1 MMRKIEGI
9 CEDAKRIAL
18 RQNGR
23 IVFVLAMLMS
33 TVVAGADSMNY
44 QFTLDRTTQ
53 VAPGSNEL
61 QITSFV
67 LGSSTP
73 HGVLTGFFVGAYL
86 QYGNVDTTQSEFIDG
101 VLIGESTEL
110 DVVTFVPPGGASI
123 PPSPGGG
130 IVLAT
135 GGAVY
140 FSMATGSPLWTG
152 DPFNPTFLPGHYDN
166 FSQTGSDLEIELIT
180 PEPSSVVLL
189 GTGMVAVV
197 GAIRRK
203 LKAHAGL

>member
-1 MMRKIEGI
+1 MKKIEGI
-9 CEDAKRIAL
+9 CEDAKGIAL
-18 RQNGR
+18 RHSGR
-23 IVFVLAMLMS
+23 IVFLLTVLMS
-33 TVVAGADSMNY
+33 SLIARADSMSY

-53 VAPGSNEL
+53 VASGSNAL

-73 HGVLTGFFVGAYL
+73 HGVLTGFFAGAYL

-110 DVVTFVPPGGASI
+110 DVVTFVPPGGVGI

-140 FSMATGSPLWTG
+140 FSMASGSPLWTG
-152 DPFNPTFLPGHYDN
+152 DPFSPMFLPGHYDN
-166 FSQTGSDLEIELIT
+166 FNQTGSGLDIALVT

-189 GTGMVAVV
+189 GTGMVAVA
-197 GAIRRK
+197 GAIRRR
-203 LKAHAGL
+203 LKTLADL

>member
-1 MMRKIEGI
+1 VKTRGI
-9 CEDAKRIAL
+9 CEDVKWIGL
-18 RQNGR
+18 RQCGR
-23 IVFVLAMLMS
+23 IVFLLAVLMS
-33 TVVAGADSMNY
+33 SLVARADSMSY

-53 VAPGSNEL
+53 LGPGSYEL

-67 LGSSTP
+67 LGSSTL

-86 QYGNVDTTQSEFIDG
+86 QYGNVDTTQLEFLDG
-101 VLIGESTEL
+101 ALIQESTEF
-110 DVVTFVPPGGASI
+110 DVITFAPPGGASI

-152 DPFNPTFLPGHYDN
+152 DPFDPTFLPGRYDN
-166 FSQTGSDLEIELIT
+166 FNQTGSDLEIELIT
-180 PEPSSVVLL
+180 PEPSTVVLL
-189 GTGMVAVV
+189 GTGMVAVA

-203 LKAHAGL
+203 LKTYAGL